1 MEASRMTYSV
11 PLYSAVLDS
20 VGEGPD
26 LILGAPIVPITKR
39 FIATMKDMSYAGLG
53 VWDWVVIV
61 D

>member
-1 MEASRMTYSV
+1 MTYSV
-11 PLYSAVLDS
+11 PLYSAVLES